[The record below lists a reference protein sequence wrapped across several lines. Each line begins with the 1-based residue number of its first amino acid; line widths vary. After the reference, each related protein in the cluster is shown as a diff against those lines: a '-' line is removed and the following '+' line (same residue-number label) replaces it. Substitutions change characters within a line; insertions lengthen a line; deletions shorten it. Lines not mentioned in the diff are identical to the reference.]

1 VAPVNRGALVS
12 PTLTLDR
19 VSKQFG
25 NFVALDGVSL
35 ELVPGQIHALLGAN
49 GSGKSTLVKVV
60 SAGGLRLASRGGG
73 TGHSGRAPGG
83 SAH

>member
-60 SAGGLRLASRGGG
+60 SGVYSP
-73 TGHSGRAPGG
+73 GHSGRAPGG